1 MLRASNI
8 VRARIV
14 PTVSFTRT
22 FTTTPVVFDV
32 RQKEGKKKQVLKKK
46 LILIRKK
53 LEKLQV

>member
-46 LILIRKK
+46 S
-53 LEKLQV
+53 